1 MKNVFG
7 NNQND
12 IEKELSVGLLR
23 QRRNL
28 ILISLI
34 MPLFFLSG
42 AAVNQIN
49 MFGTV
54 IHLQSQSGINIVL
67 FVIFFY
73 FLWRY
78 LQYYL
83 EENRAKEFCFL
94 RDNKIH
100 QIEFDYFKELMFIKT
115 KCLEFEHYYPCYK
128 NEDKF
133 NLNSTRILPD
143 AAMDKKISTFK
154 KSRAMEIYG
163 LSNKYYKHYCQDKD
177 KHIKLPSDEVELIE
191 KEWRYVNKKQGDARS
206 GAIFETDVKYHS
218 LYLTWLKFKAKLKF
232 YIVHPYFSDY
242 KLPFLIAGVS
252 LIISVTYAS
261 KI

>member
-7 NNQND
+7 NNQGD

-28 ILISLI
+28 ILISLV

-42 AAVNQIN
+42 ASVNKIN

-83 EENRAKEFCFL
+83 EENRAKEFCIL

-100 QIEFDYFKELMFIKT
+100 QMEFDYFKELMFVKT
-115 KCLEFEHYYPCYK
+115 DCFEFEHYYPCYK
-128 NEDKF
+128 NEDKS
-133 NLNSTRILPD
+133 NLNSNKILPD
-143 AAMDKKISTFK
+143 ATMDKIIAIFK

-163 LSNKYYKHYCQDKD
+163 LPNKYYKHYCQDEKA
-177 KHIKLPSDEVELIE
+177 HIELPSDEVEFIE
-191 KEWRYVNKKQGDARS
+191 KEWKYVNKKQRDARS
-206 GAIFETDVKYHS
+206 GAIFETDVEYNS
-218 LYLTWLKFKAKLKF
+218 FYLKWLKFKANLKF

-252 LIISVTYAS
+252 LIISVTYAA